1 MALVPRFARECD
13 NSKRAELW
21 EKLYGD
27 AEKVELTE
35 LLYIIRDS
43 ASGDFNTFLTCFFA
57 YITLAYFVGN
67 KISNLQAIA
76 ISILYTGAVGLMAAG
91 IISAGIRN
99 YDLICIIRGNDTF
112 YFGAVL
118 VVGLSL
124 TWLLSIVYMILVKTN
139 HATIYHG

>member
-1 MALVPRFARECD
+1 MECIK
-13 NSKRAELW
+13 SKRAELW
-21 EKLYGD
+21 EQLYGD
-27 AEKVELTE
+27 ASKVELNE

-99 YDLICIIRGNDTF
+99 YDLICIIRGNDTQA
-112 YFGAVL
+112 FGIVL
-118 VVGLSL
+118 VVGLAL
-124 TWLLSIVYMILVKTN
+124 TWLLSIVYMVLVKTK
-139 HATIYHG
+139 HATIYDG